1 VPRTSDSQCSSVSE
15 PRYGRRIGSEFSA
28 GSVVRFE
35 CSPGYLL
42 KGSSAIRCQA
52 VPGALAQWNSSTPT
66 CIVPCSGNLT
76 ERRGT
81 ILSPGYPEPY
91 PNGLNCLWRI
101 HVSEGAG
108 IQIQVMTFATE
119 HNWDSLEIYD
129 GGDMTA
135 PKLGSFSGTTAPA
148 LLNSTSNQLLLHF
161 QSDISVVAA
170 GFHLEYKTV
179 GLTTCPEPMIPA
191 NGIKTGDRYMVNEVV
206 AFSCEPGYTL
216 QGHSHISCMPGTV
229 RRWNYPPP
237 LCIARCGGVLS
248 EMSGVILSPGF
259 PGNYP
264 GNLDCTWQ
272 ITLPAGYGDH
282 IQFQNFSSEDNHD
295 FLEVRAGP
303 QHSSAL
309 IGQFT
314 GSQIP
319 PPLMSTTHLT
329 IIHFYSDHSEN
340 RPGFRLTYQ

>member
-1 VPRTSDSQCSSVSE
+1 
-15 PRYGRRIGSEFSA
+15 
-28 GSVVRFE
+28 
-35 CSPGYLL
+35 
-42 KGSSAIRCQA
+42 
-52 VPGALAQWNSSTPT
+52 
-66 CIVPCSGNLT
+66 
-76 ERRGT
+76 
-81 ILSPGYPEPY
+81 
-91 PNGLNCLWRI
+91 
-101 HVSEGAG
+101 
-108 IQIQVMTFATE
+108 
-119 HNWDSLEIYD
+119 
-129 GGDMTA
+129 
-135 PKLGSFSGTTAPA
+135 
-148 LLNSTSNQLLLHF
+148 
-161 QSDISVVAA
+161 
-170 GFHLEYKTV
+170 V

-272 ITLPAGYGDH
+272 ITLPAGYGAH

-340 RPGFRLTYQ
+340 RPGFRLTYQAYQLQNCQDPSPFPNGDIVKSDYSAGQSITFQCFSGYVLIGHKVLTCLHGTNRKWNHPFPRCEGKKNF